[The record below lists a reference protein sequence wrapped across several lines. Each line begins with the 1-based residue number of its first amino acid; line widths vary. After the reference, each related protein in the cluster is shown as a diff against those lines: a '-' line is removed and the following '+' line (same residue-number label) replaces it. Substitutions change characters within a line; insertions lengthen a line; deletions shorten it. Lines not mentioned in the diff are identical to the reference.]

1 MRIFYLFFF
10 ILLIISLFS
19 YPASGLKFLEYE
31 ENYSIYEDIN
41 DDLYIIGGD
50 VFIYG
55 SVRGD
60 VFVLSGNVEIF
71 GNITGDVMVGA
82 GDVAINGNVE
92 DDVRIGAGTLIL
104 NGKIGDDLLVSAGN
118 VIVSNNTNI
127 GGDLIYVSNKTD
139 IKGDVNGD
147 VCGISEYAT
156 LSGHIS
162 GNTTLEVGELNILPS
177 TRIDGN
183 LTYSSPKK
191 TIISPSIVGKNIHFE
206 KKIIDEED
214 KNIIKSIIWWL
225 IKYSSLLIIGLL
237 ALALAQN
244 LTVSIAQNIPVFS
257 LVNLLL
263 GLVLVV
269 FGFSFPFLL
278 FVTVVG
284 LPLGILILFV
294 IIVTIYTARLFF
306 GLWLGRVIFSRLD
319 KESKPWMDMVLGL
332 FILSIFTSL
341 PWIGFIIYLFVTFI
355 SIGSVFRAQKMFFI
369 NLKRK
374 GLI

>member
-1 MRIFYLFFF
+1 MRIFHLFFF
-10 ILLIISLFS
+10 VLLIISLFS
-19 YPASGLKFLEYE
+19 NPVSGLKFLEYE

-55 SVRGD
+55 IVRGD

-104 NGKIGDDLLVSAGN
+104 NGKIGDDLLVGAGN
-118 VIVSNNTNI
+118 IIVSNNTNI
-127 GGDLIYVSNKTD
+127 GGDLIYASNMTD

-147 VCGISEYAT
+147 VYGISEYAT
-156 LSGHIS
+156 LSGHIG
-162 GNTTLEVGELNILPS
+162 GNATLDVEELNILPS

-191 TIISPSIVGKNIHFE
+191 TIILPGIVGKNINFE
-206 KKIIDEED
+206 KIIIAEKDE
-214 KNIIKSIIWWL
+214 NIVKSIIWWL

-237 ALALAQN
+237 ALVLAPN

-257 LVNLLL
+257 LVNLIL
-263 GLVLVV
+263 GLVLVLV
-269 FGFSFPFLL
+269 GFSFPILL
-278 FVTVVG
+278 FVTVLG
-284 LPLGILILFV
+284 LPLGILILLV
-294 IIVTIYTARLFF
+294 IIITIYTARLFF
-306 GLWLGRVIFSRLD
+306 GLWLGRVIFLRLD
-319 KESKPWMDMVLGL
+319 KESKSWMDMMLGL

-341 PWIGFIIYLFVTFI
+341 PLIGFIIYLFVTFI
-355 SIGSVFRAQKMFFI
+355 SIGSIFRTCKMFFI
-369 NLKRK
+369 NL
-374 GLI
+374 